1 MNKSVPASRQNVM
14 RSCEYCVETMKN
26 IRKGLMDIGHSK
38 HEILWA
44 VGSIIIILTTGILS
58 ISHEVLM
65 KTDDEPASALEDLKE
80 IQKRFNEFMDQMIEG
95 NS

>member
-1 MNKSVPASRQNVM
+1 MKNEISNRASVM
-14 RSCEYCVETMKN
+14 RSCEYCVETMRN
-26 IRKGLMDIGHSK
+26 IRKSLLDISNSK
-38 HEILWA
+38 QEILWA
-44 VGSIIIILTTGILS
+44 VGSIIIVLATGILS

-65 KTDDEPASALEDLKE
+65 KTDDEPASAIEDLKE